1 MKIRIKPVLTAVFVT
16 VVAASLLSVLRG
28 AEYLFLVA
36 GAALIHEAGHIIT
49 AKLLKVPSRG
59 GSPTFLGMS
68 LKYDFSAVSF
78 ASEAAVSAAGG
89 VFNLAACL
97 IAYLIFGTGGIYP
110 VFFIFSN
117 LSLALFNLLP
127 VSPLDGSGVILA
139 VLSMIMS
146 AETAYRVTKYLSAV
160 VGAAFFVFCIY
171 VQLKVGT
178 NLSLMF
184 ISVVLL
190 FNALRGIKGRHSD
203 NCL

>member
-1 MKIRIKPVLTAVFVT
+1 MNIRLRSVLSFVFVA
-16 VVAASLLSVLRG
+16 VIAAALLSVLRG
-28 AEYLFLVA
+28 AEYLFLII

-49 AKLLKVPSRG
+49 AKILRVPSCG
-59 GSPTFLGMS
+59 ASPAFLGLS
-68 LKYDFSAVSF
+68 LKYDFSAVSYGK
-78 ASEAAVSAAGG
+78 EAAVSAAGG
-89 VFNLAACL
+89 IFNLAACVVT
-97 IAYLIFGTGGIYP
+97 YLVFRDGGIYP

-139 VLSMIMS
+139 VLSMVTS
-146 AETAYRVTKYLSAV
+146 AERADRITRYLSAAF
-160 VGAAFFVFCIY
+160 GAAFFVFCIY

-190 FNALRGIKGRHSD
+190 FNAFRGVRRTG
-203 NCL
+203 